1 MFNKR
6 EVHFK
11 SMISLYLF
19 YMVSKNQFLRAPK
32 TFGLAH
38 SPSPSQPSAPLCSTG
53 WSQAQVPRGQEVSA
67 PDLCHRGRQGKLGPT
82 PPFLAMHFC
91 EPLLLP
97 MSSGW
102 SPPSAFQG
110 WERIQPKHVERRLFE
125 ASKIVTG
132 IIFWEESWLCRSSD
146 QSWYSQVTW
155 WCSTESQL
163 YSDRKKQP
171 WTPAEHTPRVVRL
184 VRESRAI

>member
-38 SPSPSQPSAPLCSTG
+38 SQSPSQPQLLCGPQGDLKHRS
-53 WSQAQVPRGQEVSA
+53 PRGQKVSA
-67 PDLCHRGRQGKLGPT
+67 PGLCHRSRQGKLGPT
-82 PPFLAMHFC
+82 PPFLAMHSC
-91 EPLLLP
+91 ESLLLP
-97 MSSGW
+97 MGSGI

-110 WERIQPKHVERRLFE
+110 
-125 ASKIVTG
+125 
-132 IIFWEESWLCRSSD
+132 
-146 QSWYSQVTW
+146 
-155 WCSTESQL
+155 
-163 YSDRKKQP
+163 
-171 WTPAEHTPRVVRL
+171 
-184 VRESRAI
+184 